1 MKCEVNSL
9 LNMTEYR
16 LWVTSPRTFW
26 GSQREH
32 LVSWELAYSRRKTTT
47 NKNNNH
53 NDKIQ
58 ANKERNCKQK
68 NKLPST
74 ENKTSKA
81 KQQQQRPQQR
91 NKQQI
96 SSTLHGANSVLM
108 LSIFFCSVSSQTAAV
123 SNFRGYR
130 K

>member
-58 ANKERNCKQK
+58 ANKERNYKQK
-68 NKLPST
+68 TSCRQQKTKQVKPNNNNNDLNKET
-74 ENKTSKA
+74 NNKSQVHCMA
-81 KQQQQRPQQR
+81 
-91 NKQQI
+91 QI
-96 SSTLHGANSVLM
+96 Q
-108 LSIFFCSVSSQTAAV
+108 C
-123 SNFRGYR
+123 
-130 K
+130 